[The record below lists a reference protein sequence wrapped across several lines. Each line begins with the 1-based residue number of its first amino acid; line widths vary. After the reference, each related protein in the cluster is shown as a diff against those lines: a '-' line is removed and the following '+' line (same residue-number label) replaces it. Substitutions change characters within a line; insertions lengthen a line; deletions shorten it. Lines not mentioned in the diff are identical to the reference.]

1 MEEISIYQAPEGQ
14 DLEMIRKGNQLIEA
28 RYNLSTFQQLLLIEL
43 LPQIN
48 TYDEDFQDYRI
59 DIAEFAKT
67 NEMGQNKEIYKR
79 VQEALESLVT
89 EPVKLINGDDVFST
103 AWLSS
108 VKYRKGRGYADVSF
122 HPDLKPLLL
131 LMKSHYTEYPKD
143 AIRGLKS
150 KYGFRFY
157 DWLASYKYK
166 GNGGVFYRTFT
177 VAEIRE
183 KIALRKDE
191 YTFFKDLRV
200 RVIDPAIKDIND
212 NTDLRVLDVEYI
224 KSGRSFDEIKI
235 TAEPKK
241 QRQLAISEESEPKQ
255 IKELTAPKSMP
266 EEQKL
271 ESPLLDKLTTVG
283 VSVSTAKKWLEK
295 FGESHIKQNL
305 AYSMAKQKEGKVKTS
320 FTGYLAKSIEGNWGE
335 GFEDVVKK
343 SIDHGLELVRAIRA
357 GETAAARHT
366 LTILTTGD
374 QRKEQEAEE
383 NRKRVAE
390 EKARIFAIFESQ
402 SESMQDVILDA
413 VESKN
418 EQNKALLDNLRGHR
432 AKGNFKTYQ
441 TKSSE
446 KFKEA
451 MQENGLV

>member
-1 MEEISIYQAPEGQ
+1 
-14 DLEMIRKGNQLIEA
+14 
-28 RYNLSTFQQLLLIEL
+28 
-43 LPQIN
+43 
-48 TYDEDFQDYRI
+48 
-59 DIAEFAKT
+59 
-67 NEMGQNKEIYKR
+67 
-79 VQEALESLVT
+79 
-89 EPVKLINGDDVFST
+89 VKLINGDDVFST

-143 AIRGLKS
+143 AIRGLRS

-177 VAEIRE
+177 IAEIRE
-183 KIALRKDE
+183 KMALRKDE

-255 IKELTAPKSMP
+255 IEKLTAPKSMP
-266 EEQKL
+266 EEQKSA
-271 ESPLLDKLTTVG
+271 SPLIDKLMTVG

-295 FGESHIKQNL
+295 FGENRIKQNL
-305 AYSMAKQKEGKVKTS
+305 AYSLAKQKEGKVKTS
-320 FTGYLAKSIEGNWGE
+320 LTGYLAKSIEENWGE
-335 GFEDVVKK
+335 GFEDAAKK
-343 SIDHGLELVRAIRA
+343 SIDP
-357 GETAAARHT
+357 
-366 LTILTTGD
+366 
-374 QRKEQEAEE
+374 QRKAEAEVYKKEREAEE
-383 NRKRVAE
+383 QRKRVAE
-390 EKARIFAIFESQ
+390 EKSRIFAIFETQ

-418 EQNKALLDNLRGHR
+418 EQNRALVENLKGHR

-451 MQENGLV
+451 MQENGLI

>member
-1 MEEISIYQAPEGQ
+1 MAEISIYQAPEGQ

-28 RYNLSTFQQLLLIEL
+28 RYNLSAFQQLLLIEL

-131 LMKSHYTEYPKD
+131 LMKIHYTEYPKD
-143 AIRGLKS
+143 AIRGLRA
-150 KYGFRFY
+150 KYAFRFY

-166 GNGGVFYRTFT
+166 GKGGVFYRTFT
-177 VAEIRE
+177 IAEIRE
-183 KIALRKDE
+183 KMALKKDE
-191 YTFFKDLRV
+191 YKYFKDLRV
-200 RVIDPAIKDIND
+200 YAIEPAIKDIND
-212 NTDLRVLDVEYI
+212 NTDLKIIDVEYI
-224 KSGRSFDEIKI
+224 KSGRSFDEVKI

-271 ESPLLDKLTTVG
+271 ESPLLDKLITVG

-343 SIDHGLELVRAIRA
+343 SIDSQRKAESEAY
-357 GETAAARHT
+357 
-366 LTILTTGD
+366 
-374 QRKEQEAEE
+374 RKEQEAEE